1 MFLAVEHD
9 ILELR
14 KTSLPAKLIVSHFLS
29 LARSGRSFWGYW
41 DWFERWGVSA
51 AQASRIAEHLEY
63 AGIIW
68 QDSSGAWS
76 IVNKDI
82 AISKLQQMERAN
94 ATD

>member
-1 MFLAVEHD
+1 MFLAIDHE
-9 ILELR
+9 ILEL
-14 KTSLPAKLIVSHFLS
+14 KKLSLPAKIIVSHFLS

-41 DWFERWGVSA
+41 DWFERWGISAQLAGKVSGK
-51 AQASRIAEHLEY
+51 LEE

-82 AISKLQQMERAN
+82 AINKLQAMERIN
-94 ATD
+94 ATE